1 MNMMFNGS
9 DYSADKDIN
18 NDVLAG
24 FDKYFLGTTMAT
36 ASTVEGIWAST
47 TPMIYLH
54 LTFMTPQMTMVQHH
68 QSEFFLICEC
78 ASRYASNGN
87 IHYANDGYTQ
97 CDHNNNTQ
105 CASWTRTWCAWK
117 YCSWTQHEWLCWRGW
132 QPNGRRWNS
141 ITRFLVFIYRMVM
154 PPPLFMLTLTQ
165 QPIETTP
172 PIPFLH
178 GEARPTL

>member
-1 MNMMFNGS
+1 MYIYINAWLAWERVNQDLAAWYLMNMMFNGS

-105 CASWTRTWCAWK
+105 CAS
-117 YCSWTQHEWLCWRGW
+117 
-132 QPNGRRWNS
+132 
-141 ITRFLVFIYRMVM
+141 
-154 PPPLFMLTLTQ
+154 
-165 QPIETTP
+165 
-172 PIPFLH
+172 
-178 GEARPTL
+178 